1 MHHLTMTQM
10 AISYQPMQILESTKL
25 LHDLILSPSEYDR
38 HFERYSSGLIF
49 RIGYAKRVE
58 TGSEPYVRRILEV
71 VHTVERVGSPGAYI
85 VDTLP
90 FLNYLPKFLAPWK
103 TEGEKLHDREID
115 LFRKLLTDVK
125 KDMDQGKEAL
135 PCFARTFWENE
146 QEYELSVDEAAYVI
160 GTLFEA
166 GSGTTAAAMMSFC
179 LAMCLYPEWQSEGQQ
194 EVDRVCGDRIPDFD
208 DIPNLAMC
216 RAIIK
221 EVARWHPVTA
231 GGLND
236 LRWH

>member
-1 MHHLTMTQM
+1 MTQM
-10 AISYQPMQILESTKL
+10 AVSYQPMQILESTKL
-25 LHDLILSPSEYDR
+25 LHDLILSPSEYEQ

-58 TGSEPYVRRILEV
+58 TGNEPYVRRIMEV
-71 VHTVERVGSPGAYI
+71 NHTVERVGSPGAYI

-103 TEGEKLHDREID
+103 KEAEFLHNREIT
-115 LFRKLLTDVK
+115 LFRSLLMDVK
-125 KDMDQGKEAL
+125 KEMADGECQ
-135 PCFARTFWENE
+135 PCFSRTFWENE
-146 QEYELSVDEAAYVI
+146 DEYGLSVDEAAYVI

-179 LAMCLYPEWQSEGQQ
+179 LTMCLHPEWQKEGQD
-194 EVDRVCGDRIPDFD
+194 EVDQVCGDRLPEFD
-208 DIPNLAMC
+208 DIPNLPMC

-221 EVARWHPVTA
+221 EVTRWHPVTA
-231 GGLND
+231 GGAD
-236 LRWH
+236 C